1 MICCRFHTCFYKL
14 LVLLFFLTSA
24 EVLLS
29 QEEHI
34 LRGIV
39 FDRTTGIP
47 LTGATVLV
55 PQKGIGSVTDTSGR
69 YQLSLPSGEW
79 QIQVNYLGYH
89 PADTLVSLNSS
100 YSINFPLRSSRL
112 MYDEVRVT
120 ADARHD
126 LVNEV
131 QMSEVY
137 LKQKEIASLPALL
150 GEADP
155 LRILQLTPGVQS
167 STEGGMGFFVRGG
180 SVDQNLVLFD
190 NAVIYNPGHL
200 LGFLSVFNPDIIS
213 EVSLSKAGIP
223 ARFGGRLSSVVRVN
237 TIRGA
242 SDSLRL
248 KGQIGMVSSR
258 IAVNRSFNQ
267 ARSSFFISARRASID
282 LMIKPLILPL
292 MKKSSPY
299 FRDSDYNFYDL
310 SAGLTHRLGKKDM
323 ISFSSFYGEDDYG
336 LTRSSVRG
344 KIGMNWGNALI
355 SGRWT
360 HFFKDSLSLTNSV
373 SHSVYRFDL
382 LGTQSDYAFGI
393 ASSISDYTLKSQ
405 VSYLLTNH
413 KINTGLELTHHSFV
427 PNEISVNASGLM
439 VDFLEF
445 NKLYAYEGGIFA
457 DDEVLLQ
464 GPLSFNFGL
473 RYSFFNQVGP
483 YREYLY
489 DDLSQVYD
497 SLLYPAGKSIAFY
510 DQLEPRISIRYQL
523 NDYSSLKASWMRMAQ
538 YVHLATSSTVSLPTD
553 IWLPSSATIRPQLG
567 SQWSLG
573 YFRKLFNNRFEAS
586 AEVYYKN
593 SRNQLEFIRGVINN
607 SLNMTL
613 DDNLAVGDGQS
624 YGSEFFFRKG
634 QGDFTGWISYTL
646 ARAVRQFDKI
656 NEGKVYPAK
665 YDRRHDLSLAAMYR
679 VNDFWEFSA
688 VFVYVTGNAFTVPV
702 GRYMIQGN
710 LVNEYGEVNN
720 YRMPAYHRLDLA
732 ATRTRITRGG
742 NLSSWNFSVY
752 NAYNR
757 ANPFYIYFE
766 TSGNLDKYQLTVTPK
781 LVSLFPVIPSVS
793 WKFEF

>member
-1 MICCRFHTCFYKL
+1 MNRSIFENTYRL
-14 LVLLFFLTSA
+14 PVLLFSLFFFVQALH
-24 EVLLS
+24 S
-29 QEEHI
+29 QQEIE
-34 LRGIV
+34 LRGRIT
-39 FDRTTGIP
+39 DRSSGAP
-47 LTGATVLV
+47 LTGATISVSAIK
-55 PQKGIGSVTDTSGR
+55 KGTLSDTSGV
-69 YQLSLPSGEW
+69 YEFILPAGKVRVAVS
-79 QIQVNYLGYH
+79 YLGYLGV
-89 PADTLVSLNSS
+89 DTLITLN
-100 YSINFPLRSSRL
+100 RSMVLDIQLVPSRVE
-112 MYDEVRVT
+112 YGEVRVT

-155 LRILQLTPGVQS
+155 LRMLQLTPGVQS

-180 SVDQNLVLFD
+180 GVDQNLVLFD

-242 SDSLRL
+242 SDSLRF

-258 IAVNRSFNQ
+258 ISLNRSFNQ
-267 ARSSFFISARRASID
+267 SRSSFFISARRASID

-310 SAGLTHRLGKKDM
+310 SAGLTHRLGKKDI
-323 ISFSSFYGEDDYG
+323 ISFSSFYGEDNYG

-344 KIGMNWGNALI
+344 KIGMNWGNALV

-360 HFFKDSLSLTNSV
+360 HFFKDSLSITTSV
-373 SHSVYRFDL
+373 SHSGYRFDL

-393 ASSISDYTLKSQ
+393 ASSISDYTLKTQ
-405 VSYLLTNH
+405 ATYLLTNH
-413 KINTGLELTHHSFV
+413 KINAGLDLTHHSFT
-427 PNEISVNASGLM
+427 PNDIRVDASGLM

-457 DDEVLLQ
+457 EDEVLLQ
-464 GPLSFNFGL
+464 GPLSFALGL

-483 YREYLY
+483 YKEYLY
-489 DDLSQVYD
+489 DDLSQVHD
-497 SLLYPAGKSIAFY
+497 SLLFPAGKSLAFY
-510 DQLEPRISIRYQL
+510 DHLEPRISMRYQL
-523 NDYSSLKASWMRMAQ
+523 NDYSSVKASWMRMAQ

-553 IWLPSSATIRPQLG
+553 IWLPSSRTIRPQRG

-573 YFRKLFNNRFEAS
+573 YFRKLYNNRFEAS
-586 AEVYYKN
+586 AEIYYKD

-613 DDNLAVGDGQS
+613 DDNLAVGNGHS
-624 YGSEFFFRKG
+624 YGTEFFFRKCE
-634 QGDFTGWISYTL
+634 GDFTGWISYTL

-665 YDRRHDLSLAAMYR
+665 YDRRHDLSLAAMYQF
-679 VNDFWEFSA
+679 NDFWEFSA

-732 ATRTRITRGG
+732 ATHTRISRRG
-742 NLSSWNFSVY
+742 NISSWSFSVY

-766 TSGNLDKYQLTVTPK
+766 TSGNLDRYQLTVTPK

>member
-1 MICCRFHTCFYKL
+1 VNRSKFENTCRLT
-14 LVLLFFLTSA
+14 VLLFSLFLLLPPLHA
-24 EVLLS
+24 QQEV
-29 QEEHI
+29 E
-34 LRGIV
+34 LRGRIT
-39 FDRTTGIP
+39 DKYTGTP
-47 LTGATVLV
+47 LTGATISVSSIR
-55 PQKGIGSVTDTSGR
+55 KGSLSDTSGT
-69 YQLSLPSGEW
+69 YKLTLPPGDAHIIVS
-79 QIQVNYLGYH
+79 YLGYRGV
-89 PADTLVSLNSS
+89 DTLLTLSHSMVLDFQLIPAALEYN
-100 YSINFPLRSSRL
+100 
-112 MYDEVRVT
+112 EVRVT

-155 LRILQLTPGVQS
+155 LRMLQLTPGVQS

-180 SVDQNLVLFD
+180 GVDQNLVLFD

-237 TIRGA
+237 TTRGA
-242 SDSLRL
+242 SEKLRF
-248 KGQIGMVSSR
+248 KGQIGLVSSR
-258 IAVNRSFNQ
+258 ISLNRSFNQ
-267 ARSSFFISARRASID
+267 ARSSFFLSARRASID
-282 LMIKPLILPL
+282 LLVKPLIMPL

-299 FRDSDYNFYDL
+299 FRDSDYSFYDL
-310 SAGLTHRLGKKDM
+310 SAGLTHRLGKRDI
-323 ISFSSFYGEDDYG
+323 ISFSSFFGEDDYG
-336 LTRSSVRG
+336 FTRSSVRG
-344 KIGMNWGNALI
+344 KIGMNWGNTVL

-360 HFFKDSLSLTNSV
+360 HFIKDSLSVTSSV
-373 SHSVYRFDL
+373 SHSAYRFDL
-382 LGTQSDYAFGI
+382 IGAQSDYSFGI
-393 ASSISDYTLKSQ
+393 ASSISDYSVKSQ
-405 VSYLLTNH
+405 ATYLLTNH
-413 KINTGLELTHHSFV
+413 KINAGMELTHHSFT
-427 PNEISVNASGLM
+427 PNDIRVDASGLM
-439 VDFLEF
+439 IDFLEF

-457 DDEVLLQ
+457 EDEVLLE
-464 GPLSFNFGL
+464 GPLSFAFGL

-489 DDLSQVYD
+489 NDLSQIFD
-497 SLLYPAGKSIAFY
+497 STLFPAGKSLAFY
-510 DQLEPRISIRYQL
+510 DHLEPRISMRYQL
-523 NDYSSLKASWMRMAQ
+523 NDLSSIKASWMSMAQ

-553 IWLPSSATIRPQLG
+553 IWLPSSRTIQPQRG

-573 YFRKLFNNRFEAS
+573 YFRKLHNNRFEAS
-586 AEVYYKN
+586 AEIYYKD
-593 SRNQLEFIRGVINN
+593 SHNQLEFIRGVVNN

-613 DDNLAVGDGQS
+613 DDNLATGDGHS
-624 YGSEFFFRKG
+624 YGAEFFLRKSE
-634 QGDFTGWISYTL
+634 GDFTGWISYTL

-665 YDRRHDLSLAAMYR
+665 YDRRHDLSVATMYQLS
-679 VNDFWEFSA
+679 DFWEFSA

-710 LVNEYGEVNN
+710 LVNEYGKVNN

-732 ATRTRITRGG
+732 ATRTRITRQG
-742 NLSSWNFSVY
+742 NLSSWSFSVY

-766 TSGNLDKYQLTVTPK
+766 TSGDLDKYQLTVTPR

-793 WKFEF
+793 WRFEF